1 MRNAPPRL
9 PGSFRL
15 VLRLAL
21 IAAAVWA
28 MLVLADRAMEVAVR
42 FERPDAARG
51 LMTALGLAAYAVL
64 LALPFVPGVEIGISI
79 LVMRGSEMAPY
90 VYGATVVGL
99 LCAYVAGRFVPVE
112 FLRRL
117 ASDLRLQR
125 LAAFLGDVGQ
135 MPAEERLSHLHERLP
150 AALALALCDWRYVTL
165 ALLLNLPGNAL
176 VGGGGGIML
185 LAGLSRLFSLPGIVL
200 TVMLAVM
207 PVPLGVWFL
216 GSQIFA

>member
-1 MRNAPPRL
+1 MRDAPPRL
-9 PGSFRL
+9 LGPL
-15 VLRLAL
+15 LVVLRLAI

-28 MLVLADRAMEVAVR
+28 ALELADRAMEVAVR

-51 LMTALGLAAYAVL
+51 LMTVLGLLAYAVL
-64 LALPFVPGVEIGISI
+64 LALPFVPGVEVGISI
-79 LVMRGSEMAPY
+79 LVMRGAEMAPY

-99 LCAYVAGRFVPVE
+99 LCAYVAGRFVPIE

-117 ASDLRLQR
+117 ASDLRLRR
-125 LAAFLGDVGQ
+125 LAALLADIGQ
-135 MPAEERLSHLHERLP
+135 MPAEERLDRLRERLP
-150 AALALALCDWRYVTL
+150 AGLALALCDWRYLAL

-185 LAGLSRLFSLPGIVL
+185 LAGLSRLFSLPGIAL
-200 TVMLAVM
+200 TIMLAVL

-216 GSQIFA
+216 GSKILV